1 MGLIRGLGCEI
12 GFGPCG
18 VSWLPVYWLRLGFE
32 NRGIPA
38 MFDWRGWWVSA
49 AVAATRGLVR
59 GLGRDIG
66 FGSAL
71 GPLPVWRLAGLG
83 PGAAGFRRFRMSADC
98 GRLSDRLF
106 PWTDSEIG
114 HRNRIRSVHGCAI
127 GCVPD

>member
-1 MGLIRGLGCEI
+1 MSARLRGWSAMINEPRDSAVSGWLRAVAVCGRGGSRGLNLESGAKI
-12 GFGPCG
+12 GFGPTSG
-18 VSWLPVYWLRLGFE
+18 PWPVR
-32 NRGIPA
+32 
-38 MFDWRGWWVSA
+38 
-49 AVAATRGLVR
+49 
-59 GLGRDIG
+59 
-66 FGSAL
+66 
-71 GPLPVWRLAGLG
+71 RLAGLG